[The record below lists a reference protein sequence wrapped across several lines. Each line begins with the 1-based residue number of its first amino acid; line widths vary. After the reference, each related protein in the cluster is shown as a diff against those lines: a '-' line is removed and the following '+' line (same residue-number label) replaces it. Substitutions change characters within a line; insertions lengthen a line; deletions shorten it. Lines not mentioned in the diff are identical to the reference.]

1 MGRESVIEDRQAKPS
16 SPHQEFL
23 LGMRDQLPLL
33 LGVIPFGLIFGALA
47 LSAGISPLAAQG
59 FSLFVFAGSS
69 QFIAAGLIGKGAP
82 AVVVAITILIVN
94 LRHALYSASM
104 APYFQRLPKRWKLS
118 LSWLLTD
125 EAFALASTRYRRSTA
140 GNPHWYALGT
150 GMTLWAA
157 WQISTVV
164 GIALGARVPETLS
177 LEFAIPLTFL
187 ALLMPTLR
195 DKPSFVAAIS
205 AGLLAVGL
213 VGLPYRLGLILSAM
227 IGVGIAIALEVFGG
241 LPAVQRDTRS
251 D

>member
-1 MGRESVIEDRQAKPS
+1 
-16 SPHQEFL
+16 
-23 LGMRDQLPLL
+23 MRK
-33 LGVIPFGLIFGALA
+33 VLIANRGEIAVRVA
-47 LSAGISPLAAQG
+47 RACRDAGIQSVAVYADPDRDALHVRAA
-59 FSLFVFAGSS
+59 
-69 QFIAAGLIGKGAP
+69 
-82 AVVVAITILIVN
+82 
-94 LRHALYSASM
+94 
-104 APYFQRLPKRWKLS
+104 
-118 LSWLLTD
+118 D

-177 LEFAIPLTFL
+177 LEFAVPLTFL